1 MNIVNLIQD
10 NKYVEDIE
18 DDILGNFDKDL
29 YDFIEGDVVRA
40 FWTGYILPEM
50 LKSDDLEID
59 QYLLYSKQFRHCD
72 DDLDKYEKQL
82 TYWEKQYLEISDH
95 PKTLNVLSY
104 VLSNMI
110 FLSAKDELNMYL
122 TFGKRF
128 YNSEHKKK

>member
-110 FLSAKDELNMYL
+110 FLSDKDELNMYL